1 MTMSWNHNDY
11 DFVRFILYEM
21 ESSCLVLVRSI
32 MYVGIKINESGPI
45 YQSEHIRE
53 SRKMTGRNPEPTN
66 AVTSKVMK
74 ANKGKDTGPEQEV
87 RRILREIG
95 YPGYRL
101 NWKKVPGRPDIAYP
115 GRKIAIFVNGC
126 FWHRCP
132 RCNLPLPKTH
142 TEFWQQ
148 KFERNVTRDQEKTR
162 ALEAL
167 GWTVITIWE
176 CELKDSDAVKGR
188 LSALFP

>member
-1 MTMSWNHNDY
+1 MMA
-11 DFVRFILYEM
+11 
-21 ESSCLVLVRSI
+21 
-32 MYVGIKINESGPI
+32 
-45 YQSEHIRE
+45 
-53 SRKMTGRNPEPTN
+53 GRNPEPTN
-66 AVTSKVMK
+66 AVTSKVMR

-95 YPGYRL
+95 CPGYRL
-101 NWKKVPGRPDIAYP
+101 NWKKAPGRPDIAYP

-142 TEFWQQ
+142 TEFWQE
-148 KFERNVTRDQEKTR
+148 KFDRNVARDMEKTR

-167 GWTVITIWE
+167 GWTVITVWE
-176 CELKDSDAVKGR
+176 CELKNPDAVRSR
-188 LSALFP
+188 LSALLS